1 MKKDLDILTSINW
14 INAAGTAGFAPARDF
29 SEKFPE
35 ISVFTTN
42 PISYSPRQPASNR
55 NLVSFKGGF
64 LVHTGYPCPGIRHIV
79 KKYRKNW
86 QNSTLPICVNL
97 LSDQADHIEKIVRI
111 IETIENIYLIELNIN
126 LENSISEIKDLTNAA
141 IGELP
146 IILSVPFE
154 YVFTDWLDEILTP
167 EIIAISIQAPRG
179 QLIQNDQKVKGR
191 LYGES
196 ALPLTLHAINHL
208 KELDKPVLAG
218 VGAITPTDI
227 EKIYVSGAT
236 VFQAH
241 ELVWR
246 NYF

>member
-1 MKKDLDILTSINW
+1 
-14 INAAGTAGFAPARDF
+14 
-29 SEKFPE
+29 
-35 ISVFTTN
+35 
-42 PISYSPRQPASNR
+42 
-55 NLVSFKGGF
+55 
-64 LVHTGYPCPGIRHIV
+64 GIRHII
-79 KKYRKNW
+79 KKYGKNW

-111 IETIENIYLIELNIN
+111 IETIENVYLIELSIN
-126 LENSISEIKDLTNAA
+126 VGNSISEIKDLSKAA

-146 IILSVPFE
+146 IILSLPFE
-154 YVFTDWLDEILTP
+154 YVFTEWLDEILTP

-196 ALPLTLHAINHL
+196 VLPLTLHAINHL
-208 KELDKPVLAG
+208 KELNIPVLAG
-218 VGAITPTDI
+218 VGAITSKDI